1 MGWFSICHRFDTS
14 RGPVVSHIFQ
24 LARRG
29 YNELNWKVHQL
40 DPVYHANLIT
50 RLRPLSSILLDKK
63 KQRTEPIRPQNVGD
77 VRMWLDKILNQPGV
91 VFSQSSTLISYTPG
105 YNNAFTS

>member
-1 MGWFSICHRFDTS
+1 MSYRFDTS
-14 RGPVVSHIFQ
+14 CGPVVSHIFQ

-29 YNELNWKVHQL
+29 YNELNRNVHQL

-63 KQRTEPIRPQNVGD
+63 NKEPNLYD
-77 VRMWLDKILNQPGV
+77 LRMLVMSGC
-91 VFSQSSTLISYTPG
+91 G
-105 YNNAFTS
+105 